1 MSQMWK
7 REVTPD
13 EVANKYKLLRKE
25 IVGYQMHIKHLIST
39 IDRKMEKFRERI
51 GYYHKIGEPK
61 FATIYHNETK
71 NLLLIK
77 KILMSIS
84 NGLEAVYLRLDTMG
98 TVVPALLHV
107 RNSVRTIRDVVDRV
121 RIIDDGFSETYKVF
135 MDNFMDLD
143 FLLEIP
149 DIDLAKF
156 LELED
161 PAKDIIRTVERKIGE
176 ELSKIYPSIPKNL
189 DQILSSNPKEGV
201 KKLYEVLATD
211 GGYVAGTVTG
221 GKEPKVLEPSILRVN
236 IDKIKSI
243 RVRDALEKTDVL
255 ILKYIINVKRGA
267 FTYQDIYKVARIARA
282 SPEYILDRLYKLAEW
297 GYIYFLR
304 GM

>member
-1 MSQMWK
+1 MWRK
-7 REVTPD
+7 EVTPD
-13 EVANKYKLLRKE
+13 EVANKYKTLRKE
-25 IVGYQMHIKHLIST
+25 IVGYQMHLKHLISA
-39 IDRKMEKFRERI
+39 IDRKMEKFKERI

-77 KILMSIS
+77 KILLSIS

-107 RNSVRTIRDVVDRV
+107 KSSVRTIRDVVDTVRV
-121 RIIDDGFSETYKVF
+121 VDDGFSETYKIF

-143 FLLEIP
+143 FMLDIP

-156 LELED
+156 LELD
-161 PAKDIIRTVERKIGE
+161 APAEEIIKTVERKIGE
-176 ELSKIYPSIPKNL
+176 ELSKIYPSVPKNL
-189 DQILSSNPKEGV
+189 DQILSSNPKVGV

-211 GGYVAGTVTG
+211 GGYIASNQGSVANANNRSVI
-221 GKEPKVLEPSILRVN
+221 EPTILRVN
-236 IDKIKSI
+236 LEKIKSI
-243 RVRDALEKTDVL
+243 RRRGALDRTDML
-255 ILKYIINVKRGA
+255 ILKYIINVKKGT
-267 FTYQDIYKVARIARA
+267 FSYQDIYKVARIARA
-282 SPEYILDRLYKLAEW
+282 SPEYILDRLYKLAEG